1 VIATLVGKLPMGETS
16 QHSTCSA
23 HGRDGGWA
31 WAQLLTLSALLVL
44 LYGRVVLALAVDWWT
59 DSNASHGLIVPF
71 VCAWIIWRQRDR
83 IASAR
88 VEPNWWGIA
97 IILAGVA
104 VFLAGVFGAEVFLS
118 RVSLLILLAGLAVQL
133 RGWPF
138 FRTLLFPWALLFL
151 TIPLPAIIL
160 NEIAFPLQLLASRLA
175 SSLLEFFGVPVLLL
189 GNVIQLPSITLDVVE
204 ACSGLRSL
212 VSLITLAVI
221 YGYLFESSMWR
232 RCLLVAIAIPVAVL
246 ANGVRI
252 MGSGLLGQYW
262 DPQKAEGFFH
272 LFSGWLVFLVSLLF
286 LFLFHALLSLFNR
299 RSPQGDV

>member
-1 VIATLVGKLPMGETS
+1 MPSRIDAKRRFPGNTADRFWSLT
-16 QHSTCSA
+16 
-23 HGRDGGWA
+23 
-31 WAQLLTLSALLVL
+31 QLLLLISLVAVL
-44 LYGRVVLALAVDWWT
+44 YFHTVVGLAADWWT
-59 DSNASHGLIVPF
+59 DPNASHGLIVPF

-83 IASAR
+83 IISAP
-88 VEPNWWGIA
+88 VEPNWWG
-97 IILAGVA
+97 LAVIFTGVV

-133 RGWPF
+133 RGGPF
-138 FRTLLFPWALLFL
+138 FRALLFPWALLFL

-160 NEIAFPLQLLASRLA
+160 NEVAFPLQLLASRLA
-175 SSLLEFFGVPVLLL
+175 SSLLDLLGVPVLLQ

-232 RCLLVAIAIPVAVL
+232 RCLLVAIAVPIAVM

-272 LFSGWLVFLVSLLF
+272 LFSGWLVFLFSLLF
-286 LFLFHALLSLFNR
+286 LFLFHALLSLSNR
-299 RSPQGDV
+299 RSLQRDA